1 MKFISILLSVSLLF
15 FSACK
20 TFIPPQ
26 TLTLDGMTLTLP
38 EGFKL
43 EFSDNEMTH
52 DGVKCL
58 QNEYKKIDGGNTV
71 TLKINRFDVAYLK
84 DEDPVYLT
92 EKCLAGYRFFFS
104 ENRGDKYPY
113 SENAPLSI
121 GGKSGIFL
129 TFEDKDHGEH
139 FTKGE
144 MVAVKTGDKI
154 MVLHY
159 EDFSDHYEKSKA
171 DWAAIQQSVKL
182 N

>member
-1 MKFISILLSVSLLF
+1 
-15 FSACK
+15 
-20 TFIPPQ
+20 
-26 TLTLDGMTLTLP
+26 MTLTLP

-144 MVAVKTGDKI
+144 MVAVKTGNTI

-159 EDFSDHYEKSKA
+159 EDFSDHYEKSKV
-171 DWAAIQQSVKL
+171 DWESIKNSVKL

>member
-1 MKFISILLSVSLLF
+1 MKTVHGISFVLILFIF
-15 FSACK
+15 GCK
-20 TFIPPQ
+20 TPTPPQ
-26 TLTLDGMTLTLP
+26 TLSLDGMTLTLP

-43 EFSDNEMTH
+43 EFADNEMTH
-52 DGVKCL
+52 DGMKAL
-58 QNEYKKIDGGNTV
+58 QNEYKKIEGGNTV

-92 EKCLAGYRFFFS
+92 EKCLSGYRFFFS

-113 SENAPLSI
+113 SENRSLSI
-121 GGKSGIFL
+121 GGKSSIFL

-144 MVAVKTGDKI
+144 MVAVKTGNTI

-159 EDFSDHYEKSKA
+159 EDFSDHYEKSKV
-171 DWAAIQQSVKL
+171 DWESIKNSVKL

>member
-1 MKFISILLSVSLLF
+1 MKLFSFLLATSLLF
-15 FSACK
+15 FTACK
-20 TFIPPQ
+20 TTTPPQ
-26 TLTLDGMTLTLP
+26 TLTIDGMTLTLP

-43 EFSDNEMTH
+43 EYADNEMTH

-58 QNEYKKIDGGNTV
+58 QNEYKKMDGGNTV
-71 TLKINRFDVAYLK
+71 TLKISRFDVAYLK

-144 MVAVKTGDKI
+144 MVAVNAGTKV

-159 EDFSDHYEKSKA
+159 EDFSDHFEKSKA
-171 DWAAIQQSVKL
+171 DWEAIKQSVKL

>member
-1 MKFISILLSVSLLF
+1 MKFLSLFSVAFFTLIL
-15 FSACK
+15 ACK
-20 TFIPPQ
+20 TPQPSQ

-58 QNEYKKIDGGNTV
+58 QNEYKKMDGGNTV
-71 TLKINRFDVAYLK
+71 SLKINRFDVAYLK
-84 DEDPVYLT
+84 AEDPDYLT

-113 SENAPLSI
+113 SENIPLSI

-129 TFEDKDHGEH
+129 TFEDKDHGEN
-139 FTKGE
+139 FRKGE
-144 MVAVKTGDKI
+144 MLAVKTGDKI

-171 DWAAIQQSVKL
+171 DWTAIKQSVKL